1 MLKQILP
8 RTSGST
14 AIPGHVT
21 TLSVSWLNSQFK
33 ALAVHRGVVEGT
45 WEHTGP
51 VAGVE
56 QFEALIRDAVQQT
69 GYHGQ
74 TVSLLVAHPRL
85 AQQLVDA
92 PPAKAPAL
100 NKIFQRQAQQQK
112 LFAGEAAWACQPAL
126 SGKNEQRVVMHLFP
140 LALLNQ
146 FMQGCQRNN
155 LYLTSVV
162 PASAVL
168 HYQLRQLPLDPGD
181 VAVLAAETG
190 SSTTV
195 VIGRSDGQILLAR
208 TLSGSWDE
216 EPERLA
222 LDLNR
227 TILYVNQ
234 QYGVLINSGVWL
246 FGPGAE
252 EHCPVLQRQVQLPV
266 QTSRV
271 EYSPVYWATEVLKL
285 PRAFSPNFISPTR
298 QKAPQRHAL
307 ARLMVAV
314 TVFVVLASL
323 SLTVFAYYHARQ
335 ERANINVLTGQ
346 IHRLETRHSALEQR
360 NFRLAREDQFASL
373 IIDERP
379 SPVPV
384 WFLGY
389 LSEVVPSELVITNFH
404 IKREEGLWKVQM
416 AGTLQG
422 ATLRPA
428 PGTLSNALTLLKT
441 RLSKGPFH
449 VKILSGSDGEK
460 ADGTGSKPPGA
471 GDRISEWVS
480 GVAAGILV
488 PEPAGTQFAIE
499 GVMR

>member
-1 MLKQILP
+1 
-8 RTSGST
+8 
-14 AIPGHVT
+14 VT

-45 WEHTGP
+45 WDHTGP
-51 VAGVE
+51 VEGAE
-56 QFEALIRDAVQQT
+56 QFEALIRDAVQHT

-74 TVSLLVAHPRL
+74 TVTLLVAHPRL

-92 PPAKAPAL
+92 PPVKALAL

-112 LFAGEAAWACQPAL
+112 LFTGEAAWACQPAL

-208 TLSGSWDE
+208 TLAGSWDE
-216 EPERLA
+216 DPERLA

-234 QYGVLINSGVWL
+234 QYGVLINRGVWL

-252 EHCPVLQRQVQLPV
+252 EHRPVLQGHVQLPV

-285 PRAFSPNFISPTR
+285 PRAISPNFISPTR

-323 SLTVFAYYHARQ
+323 SLAVFAHYHARQ
-335 ERANINVLTGQ
+335 ERANINLLTGQ
-346 IHRLETRHSALEQR
+346 LQRLEARQSELQQR
-360 NFRLAREDQFASL
+360 SFRLAREDQFASL

-379 SPVPV
+379 PPVPV

-389 LSEVVPSELVITNFH
+389 LSEVVPSELVVTNLH

-416 AGTLQG
+416 GGTLQG
-422 ATLRPA
+422 ATRRPA
-428 PGTLSNALTLLKT
+428 PGTLSNALALLKT

-449 VKILSGSDGEK
+449 VKILSGNESAK
-460 ADGTGSKPPGA
+460 VDGTGTKSPGS
-471 GDRISEWVS
+471 GNGISEWVA
-480 GVAAGILV
+480 GVAAGILA
-488 PEPAGTQFAIE
+488 PEPAEAQFSIE